1 MWVQVEVLLHISVF
15 HALLMKNDSWNAIR
29 LRVYRQLG
37 EKSFTAQRLGRA
49 GPIGDV
55 PGSPAFIPDFLP
67 TYMNEPPDGDTYLS
81 RPSFSEA
88 EDFKVVVNDVARFR
102 IEVVALPSVLQALAL
117 SLRWNY

>member
-1 MWVQVEVLLHISVF
+1 
-15 HALLMKNDSWNAIR
+15 MKRFVSTRR
-29 LRVYRQLG
+29 LRITFTQ
-37 EKSFTAQRLGRA
+37 SFTAQRLGRA

-88 EDFKVVVNDVARFR
+88 EDFKVFSAHYLINRMNQVVVNDVARFR